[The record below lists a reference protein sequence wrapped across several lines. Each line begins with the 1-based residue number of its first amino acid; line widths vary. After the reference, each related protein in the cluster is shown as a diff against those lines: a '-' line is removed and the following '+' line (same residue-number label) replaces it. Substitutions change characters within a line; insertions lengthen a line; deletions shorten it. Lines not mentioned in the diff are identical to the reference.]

1 MNRTTLAITSIAAL
15 LVGLD
20 ATVVA
25 TALTAVRA
33 DLGGDAGQL
42 EWTVNAY
49 TLTFAVFMLSAAA
62 LGDRFGRRRVFAL
75 GLSVFAL
82 ASAACG
88 LAPDLPTLIAA
99 RAVQGAGAAAVMP
112 LALALLGAAVAPEQR
127 ARALGA
133 FSAVVGVSVPVGPL
147 LGGLFVDAVSWRLVF
162 WLNVPVV
169 AVLVPLLLRR
179 VAETRGGAARLDVPG
194 LLLAGAAS
202 FGLVFGLTYANG
214 VALVLGGLFVLAF
227 VLVER
232 RVLAPMLPTR
242 LFASRAFTT
251 GNAAI
256 LLLWASAFGAV
267 YYMAQFL
274 QVGLG
279 SRPLVAG
286 LQLVPWGAMT
296 VVVPRLV
303 GILIPRV
310 GERVFVVGGLALH
323 GAAILWI
330 AAIASPDLPY
340 WQLVAPL
347 VLSGTG
353 VAAAIP
359 ATQSAVLGA
368 VALPDMGKASG
379 VYSTLRQLGGAVGVA
394 AMVAVFGATGGL
406 DGAAAFSDGFVTAM
420 VVSGALAGVG
430 AVVGVAL
437 GAGSARRVGERK
449 AHSPA

>member
-1 MNRTTLAITSIAAL
+1 MNRTTLAITSVAAL

-25 TALTAVRA
+25 TALTAVRG
-33 DLGGDAGQL
+33 DLGGGAEQL

-62 LGDRFGRRRVFAL
+62 LGDRFGRRRVFAV
-75 GLSVFAL
+75 GLMVFAL

-112 LALALLGAAVAPEQR
+112 LALALLGSAVAPEQR

-133 FSAVVGVSVPVGPL
+133 FTAVVGVSVPVGPL
-147 LGGLFVDAVSWRLVF
+147 LGGLFVDAMSWRLVF

-179 VAETRGGAARLDVPG
+179 VPETRGAAARLDAPG
-194 LLLAGAAS
+194 LVLAGAAA
-202 FGLVFGLTYANG
+202 FGLVFGLTYANWPVLAAGG
-214 VALVLGGLFVLAF
+214 VLAVAF

-232 RVLAPMLPTR
+232 RVAAPMLPMR
-242 LFASRAFTT
+242 LFASRAFTA

-296 VVVPRLV
+296 VVVPRIV
-303 GILIPRV
+303 GALIPKV
-310 GERVFVVGGLALH
+310 GERWFVVGGMALH

-330 AAIASPDLPY
+330 AAIASPDLAY
-340 WQLVAPL
+340 WQLIAPL

-368 VALPDMGKASG
+368 VAVSDMGKASG

-394 AMVAVFGATGGL
+394 AMVAVFGTVGGL
-406 DGAAAFSDGFVTAM
+406 DGAGAFTDGFASAM
-420 VVSGALAGVG
+420 VVGGVLAGVG
-430 AVVGVAL
+430 AVVGV
-437 GAGSARRVGERK
+437 GAGSARRRTSERN

>member
-33 DLGGDAGQL
+33 DLGGGAEGL

-62 LGDRFGRRRVFAL
+62 LGDRFGRRRVFAA
-75 GLSVFAL
+75 GLTVFAL

-88 LAPDLPTLIAA
+88 LAPGLPALIAA
-99 RAVQGAGAAAVMP
+99 RAVQGVGAAAVMP
-112 LALALLGAAVAPEQR
+112 LALALLGASVAPERR

-133 FSAVVGVSVPVGPL
+133 FTAVVGVSVPVGPL
-147 LGGLFVDAVSWRLVF
+147 LGGLFVDTVSWRLVF
-162 WLNVPVV
+162 LINVPVI

-179 VAETRGGAARLDVPG
+179 VPETRGAAARLDVPG
-194 LLLAGAAS
+194 LLLAGAAA
-202 FGLVFGLTYANG
+202 FGLVFGLTYANWP
-214 VALVLGGLFVLAF
+214 ALIAGGLLVVAF
-227 VLVER
+227 VAIER
-232 RVLAPMLPTR
+232 RASVPMLPMR
-242 LFASRAFTT
+242 LFASRAFTA

-296 VVVPRLV
+296 VVVPRIV
-303 GILIPRV
+303 GALIPRV
-310 GERVFVVGGLALH
+310 GERWFVAGGMALH

-330 AAIASPDLPY
+330 AAIASPGLPY

-368 VALPDMGKASG
+368 VAMPDMGKASG

-394 AMVAVFGATGGL
+394 AMVAVFGIAGAL
-406 DGAAAFSDGFVTAM
+406 DGPGVFTDGFTVAM
-420 VVSGALAGVG
+420 AVSGALAGVG
-430 AVVGVAL
+430 AVVGMGL
-437 GAGSARRVGERK
+437 RRRTRVPLL
-449 AHSPA
+449 A